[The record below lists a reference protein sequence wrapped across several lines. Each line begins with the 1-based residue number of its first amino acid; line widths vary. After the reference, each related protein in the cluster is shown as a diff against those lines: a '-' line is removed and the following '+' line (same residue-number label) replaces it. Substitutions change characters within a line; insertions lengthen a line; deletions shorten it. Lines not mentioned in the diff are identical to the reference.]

1 MPIRSKIVAAL
12 AFCPIAMG
20 FFTLAQAQTFPAK
33 PVRIVIPFAAGGAVD
48 TVGRMVGAKL
58 SEAWKQAVVVENRPG
73 AGGIIAADTVAKS
86 PPDGHTS
93 LLATI
98 ALAVTPSTYRKL
110 PYDPIKD
117 LVPLTQITAHSLVLT
132 VNPKLGVGSF
142 AQLIDLEKSK
152 RGSLSYGTTGTGTS
166 THLLIEM
173 LNLAL
178 KTEFVHIPYKGDAP
192 QVAAMLGGEVQL
204 GLVAVISVINHI
216 QGGKLKPVGVTGNKR
231 SPLLPEVPTMA
242 ENGIAGFETG
252 SWMGLFVPAGVPGEV
267 MTRFQGEVAKVI
279 ALPDMRERFAKQGF
293 EGIGNTPQ
301 EFNARYQA
309 DATTYARVVREAK
322 IPPQE

>member
-1 MPIRSKIVAAL
+1 MKRIAITAGAIAASLTVAVSAS
-12 AFCPIAMG
+12 
-20 FFTLAQAQTFPAK
+20 AQNFPTR
-33 PVRIVIPFAAGGAVD
+33 PVRIIVPFAPGGAVD
-48 TVGRMVGAKL
+48 TVGRMVGQKL
-58 SEAWKQAVVVENRPG
+58 GDAWKQPVVVENRPG
-73 AGGIIAADTVAKS
+73 AGGIIAADMVAKS
-86 PPDGHTS
+86 PPDGHTT

-110 PYDPIKD
+110 PYDPHKD
-117 LVPLTQITAHSLVLT
+117 IVPLTQITAHPLVLS

-142 AQLIDLEKSK
+142 AQLINLAKAKPASI
-152 RGSLSYGTTGTGTS
+152 SYGTTGTGTS

-178 KTEFVHIPYKGDAP
+178 KTDFLHIPYKGDAP

-216 QGGKLKPVGVTGNKR
+216 QGGRLRPLGVTGSKR
-231 SPLLPEVPTMA
+231 SALLPDVPTMA
-242 ENGIAGFETG
+242 ENGVAGFETG
-252 SWMGLFVPAGVPGEV
+252 SWMGLFVPAGVPGET
-267 MTRFQGEVAKVI
+267 MARFQQEVAKVI
-279 ALPDMRERFAKQGF
+279 ALPDIRERFAKQGF

-301 EFNARYQA
+301 EFNARFQA
-309 DATTYARVVREAK
+309 DAATYARVVRDAK

>member
-1 MPIRSKIVAAL
+1 MISAFVVSAA
-12 AFCPIAMG
+12 AAH
-20 FFTLAQAQTFPAK
+20 AQSFPSR
-33 PVRIVIPFAAGGAVD
+33 PVRIIIPFAPGGAVD

-58 SEAWKQAVVVENRPG
+58 SDAWKQPVVVENRPG
-73 AGGIIAADTVAKS
+73 AGGVIAADMVAKS
-86 PPDGHTS
+86 APDGHTT

-110 PYDPIKD
+110 PYDPNRD
-117 LVPLTQITAHSLVLT
+117 LVPLTQITSHSLVLT

-142 AQLIDLEKSK
+142 AQLIELEKSK
-152 RGSLSYGTTGTGTS
+152 RGSISYGTTGTGTS

-178 KTEFVHIPYKGDAP
+178 KTDFVHIPYKGDAP
-192 QVAAMLGGEVQL
+192 QVAAMISGEVQL

-216 QGGKLKPVGVTGNKR
+216 QGGRLRPLGVTGSRR
-231 SPLLPEVPTMA
+231 SALLPDVPTMA
-242 ENGIAGFETG
+242 ENGVAGFETG
-252 SWMGLFVPAGVPGEV
+252 SWMGLFLPAGVPAEA
-267 MTRFQGEVAKVI
+267 MARFQGEVAKVV
-279 ALPDMRERFAKQGF
+279 ALPDIRERFAKQGF

-301 EFNARYQA
+301 EFGARFQA
-309 DATTYARVVREAK
+309 DAATYARVVRDAR

>member
-1 MPIRSKIVAAL
+1 MRNLFIGAVATA
-12 AFCPIAMG
+12 AFLTFAASAAAQG
-20 FFTLAQAQTFPAK
+20 FPSR
-33 PVRIVIPFAAGGAVD
+33 PVRIIIAFAPGGAVD

-58 SEAWKQAVVVENRPG
+58 GEVWKQAVVVENRPG
-73 AGGIIAADTVAKS
+73 AGGIIAADMVAKS
-86 PPDGHTS
+86 PPDGHTT

-110 PYDPIKD
+110 PYDHNRD
-117 LVPLTQITAHSLVLT
+117 LVPLTQITSHSLVLT
-132 VNPKLGVGSF
+132 VNPKLPVQSF
-142 AQLIDLEKSK
+142 AQLIDHEKSK

-178 KTEFVHIPYKGDAP
+178 KTDFVHIPYKGDAP

-216 QGGKLKPVGVTGNKR
+216 QAAKLRPIGVTGNKR
-231 SPLLPEVPTMA
+231 SALLPDVPTMT
-242 ENGIAGFETG
+242 ENGVAGFETG
-252 SWMGLFVPAGVPGEV
+252 SWMGLFVPAGVPGET
-267 MTRFQGEVAKVI
+267 MARFQGEVARVV
-279 ALPDMRERFAKQGF
+279 ALPEVRERFAKQGF
-293 EGIGNTPQ
+293 EGIGNSPQ

-309 DATTYARVVREAK
+309 DAATYARVVREAK

>member
-1 MPIRSKIVAAL
+1 MISAFVMSAA
-12 AFCPIAMG
+12 AAH
-20 FFTLAQAQTFPAK
+20 AQSFPFR
-33 PVRIVIPFAAGGAVD
+33 PVRIIIPFAPGGAVD

-58 SEAWKQAVVVENRPG
+58 SDAWKQPVVVENRPG
-73 AGGIIAADTVAKS
+73 AGGVIAADMVAKS
-86 PPDGHTS
+86 APDGHTT

-110 PYDPIKD
+110 PYDPNRD
-117 LVPLTQITAHSLVLT
+117 LVPLTQITSHSLVLT

-142 AQLIDLEKSK
+142 AQLIELEKSK
-152 RGSLSYGTTGTGTS
+152 RGSISYGTTGTGTS

-178 KTEFVHIPYKGDAP
+178 KTDFVHIPYKGDAP
-192 QVAAMLGGEVQL
+192 QVAAMISGEVQL

-216 QGGKLKPVGVTGNKR
+216 QGGRLRPLGVTGSRR
-231 SPLLPEVPTMA
+231 SALLPDVPTMA
-242 ENGIAGFETG
+242 ENGVAGFETG
-252 SWMGLFVPAGVPGEV
+252 SWMGLFLPAGVPAEA
-267 MTRFQGEVAKVI
+267 MARFQGEVAKVV
-279 ALPDMRERFAKQGF
+279 ALPDIRERFAKQGF

-301 EFNARYQA
+301 EFGARFQA
-309 DATTYARVVREAK
+309 DAATYARVVRDAR